1 MFSICIW
8 FNKWLVQLLCGISQ
22 VPKYVQLVF
31 ITASKIPLGTFF
43 LWKPSTITSS
53 KSELSKGVQDLRNK
67 EVNKKAY
74 QKSDQSWKNQVT
86 KCLSNQH
93 IGKTISPKISIVL
106 ETSIK
111 LTNYHQW
118 HRNSIKLTNYHRWLR
133 NNSIN
138 SNNIN
143 MRLSGPNHFSRS
155 QL

>member
-22 VPKYVQLVF
+22 VPKYVQLVL

-93 IGKTISPKISIVL
+93 IGKTIINDIETASNSRTIINDIETASNSRTIIDDL
-106 ETSIK
+106 ETTASTATIS
-111 LTNYHQW
+111 TCAYQAPITFPDHNYKTQ
-118 HRNSIKLTNYHRWLR
+118 
-133 NNSIN
+133 
-138 SNNIN
+138 
-143 MRLSGPNHFSRS
+143 
-155 QL
+155 

>member
-1 MFSICIW
+1 MTSPTPMWHQPSAKIR
-8 FNKWLVQLLCGISQ
+8 S
-22 VPKYVQLVF
+22 LVF

-86 KCLSNQH
+86 KCLFNQH
-93 IGKTISPKISIVL
+93 TGKTIGPKISIVL
-106 ETSIK
+106 ATGIK

-118 HRNSIKLTNYHRWLR
+118 HRNSIKLTNYHRWHR
-133 NNSIN
+133 NGIN